1 MKRPSSSSLLLLPLL
16 LLPLL
21 LRQDAGAQAPAAP
34 AVGGLRVSIVTPRPG
49 EPAFGDVEVKAAVQG
64 NVTKVEFYLDGL
76 RVGLA
81 EAPPWEVV
89 IDVGQQNIEHRIE
102 VVAYDRSGRTA
113 TTSLKTGVITSDEE
127 INVALRPLFVNVA
140 RGDQPVLDL
149 GRGDFEVFDNGARQ
163 QLVTFERGDIP
174 FTAAL
179 LLDSSSSMEGG
190 LLETALDGAKSFAR
204 AMKSLDEA
212 KLLLFSDRILLET
225 PFTSAPSILTL
236 GLGSVEAGGGTALND
251 SMYLALKKL
260 EPRTGRRVL
269 IMLSDGVDVESVIP
283 MKRVRTLAQGNQVV
297 IYWLRLRSEEEQ
309 AEGPV
314 PSFTAWRD
322 VESNMREKAL
332 LRETVL
338 ESGGRILNVDSVD
351 QVGGALARVLKE
363 LREQY
368 VLGYYPSS
376 SKGSGSWHDV
386 KVQVRRGGLSVRT
399 HRGYIEP

>member
-1 MKRPSSSSLLLLPLL
+1 MKRPLALLLLPLL

-21 LRQDAGAQAPAAP
+21 LHQTAGAAPAARGLQ
-34 AVGGLRVSIVTPRPG
+34 VGIITPRPG
-49 EPAFGDVEVKAAVQG
+49 EPVFGDVEVRAAVQG
-64 NVTKVEFYLDGL
+64 NVAKVEFYLDGL

-81 EAPPWEVV
+81 EAPPWEAV
-89 IDVGQQNIEHRIE
+89 IDVGQQNVEHRIE
-102 VVAYDRSGRTA
+102 VVAYDRSGGTA
-113 TTSLKTGVITSDEE
+113 TASLRTGVIVSDEE
-127 INVALRPLFVNVA
+127 ISVALRPLFITVE
-140 RGDQPVLDL
+140 RGGQPVLDL
-149 GRGDFEVFDNGARQ
+149 DRGDFEVYDNGARQ

-204 AMKSLDEA
+204 SMKSLDEA
-212 KLLLFSDRILLET
+212 KLLLFSDRTLLET

-236 GLGSVEAGGGTALND
+236 GLGSVKAGGGTALND
-251 SMYLALKKL
+251 SMYLALKRL
-260 EPRTGRRVL
+260 ELRTGRRVL

-283 MKRVRTLAQGNQVV
+283 MNRVRALAQGNQVV
-297 IYWLRLRSEEEQ
+297 IYWLRLRSEREQ

-322 VESNMREKAL
+322 VESNQREKAL
-332 LRETVL
+332 LRDTVL
-338 ESGGRILNVDSVD
+338 ESGGRILNVDDVK

-376 SKGSGSWHDV
+376 SKGSGSWHEV
-386 KVQVRRGGLSVRT
+386 KVQVRRGGVDVRT
-399 HRGYIEP
+399 HKGYLEP